1 MPKILVVEDES
12 SIREVMKKYLEQA
25 GFAVEE
31 AGSGEVA
38 VLKFNDT
45 VDLVILDLNL
55 PNRDG
60 IEVCRNIRQKS
71 RVPIIM
77 VTARIEERDELAGLD
92 IGADDYIKKP
102 FSPKVLVARVKARL
116 RQTFVTVPKAGG
128 LSLDEEKMIAKKGSQ
143 EIILTTTQFKILN
156 DLIRQPG
163 TVFTRQAL
171 QAAIDGDDSEKK
183 TMERTIDA
191 HIKAIRKLI
200 ENDPQNPKHIKTIIG
215 TGYKY
220 NL

>member
-1 MPKILVVEDES
+1 
-12 SIREVMKKYLEQA
+12 
-25 GFAVEE
+25 
-31 AGSGEVA
+31 
-38 VLKFNDT
+38 
-45 VDLVILDLNL
+45 
-55 PNRDG
+55 
-60 IEVCRNIRQKS
+60 
-71 RVPIIM
+71 
-77 VTARIEERDELAGLD
+77 
-92 IGADDYIKKP
+92 
-102 FSPKVLVARVKARL
+102 
-116 RQTFVTVPKAGG
+116 
-128 LSLDEEKMIAKKGSQ
+128 MIAKKGSQ

-156 DLIRQPG
+156 VLIRQPG
-163 TVFTRQAL
+163 KVFTRQAL